1 MKNRIYFGIIIFCSL
16 QLLVLFF
23 WRMNAA
29 ADILQVEYDGS
40 RLYFYYRCMDRLYH
54 DDSNIQ
60 INSYQDEKSGEF
72 YLFFPKAFEGKRSKL
87 LLYGADELVVN
98 RQFYRNDDKIG
109 FLEEGRYSVAVG
121 ESFYVLNVMYGG
133 DIPSVFI
140 SLETGNMDYV
150 HEEKENSD
158 TGSMNMY
165 DADGALLYSNSL
177 LDMHG
182 RGNYS
187 WRYHRKKGY
196 AISLAAKGALTGNTI
211 SDRWNLIGSSY
222 DPYLIKNKI
231 IYDMSYMTGLEYS
244 PRTEYIELYVCGEYM
259 GTYLLTNKIKI
270 GQDSVDIIDLGKQT
284 EAVNGQQLEAY
295 EAYAVEDGEDI
306 DSKGFHIPNNPADIS
321 GGYLIE
327 QEIYDRYA
335 EEPSGFRTASGSS
348 FVIQSPEYA
357 SREQVD
363 YIQAYM
369 QELETALSGD
379 GGINPEN
386 GKHYTAYIDMES
398 FVKDYLLQEISK
410 NYDMNVTSQYFYKPS
425 GDNSVLYAGPVWD
438 FDNSMGTSS
447 NYMGGDEIT
456 GTKMDNPRD
465 LLAEYY
471 FYREDNF
478 SFPSFY
484 LHDDFKQAAIRA
496 YYQEFKPRL
505 NTILETGLEEYGSQ
519 LGNSNEMNR
528 IRWQLDK
535 DWQTEISKIK
545 DFMTKRMEFLDEVW
559 GNE

>member
-23 WRMNAA
+23 WRMNAT

-98 RQFYRNDDKIG
+98 QQFYRNDDKIG

-140 SLETGNMDYV
+140 NLETGNMDYV

-165 DADGALLYSNSL
+165 DADGGLLYSNSL
-177 LDMHG
+177 LGMHG

-187 WRYHRKKGY
+187 WHYHRKKGY

-231 IYDMSYMTGLEYS
+231 NYEMAEKVSLEYT
-244 PRTEYIELYVCGEYM
+244 PKTEYIELFVCGDYM
-259 GTYLLTNKIKI
+259 GTYLLTSKIKI
-270 GQDSVDIIDLGKQT
+270 GEDSVDIHNLEKETESINDKPLGS
-284 EAVNGQQLEAY
+284 Y
-295 EAYAVEDGEDI
+295 EEYIVWKDEGVDGKGYQIPDNPQDI
-306 DSKGFHIPNNPADIS
+306 T

-327 QEIYDRYA
+327 EDIYDRYMDEA
-335 EEPSGFRTASGSS
+335 SGFRVNSAAN
-348 FVIQSPEYA
+348 FVIKSPEYVTV
-357 SREQVD
+357 EQLN
-363 YIQAYM
+363 YIQKFMHEVQAAI
-369 QELETALSGD
+369 QAED
-379 GGINPEN
+379 GKNPISHL
-386 GKHYTAYIDMES
+386 HYTNYIDIES
-398 FVKDYLLQEISK
+398 FAKVYLLQEISK
-410 NYDMNVTSQYFYKPS
+410 NYDMNVTSQYFYKPK
-425 GDNSVLYAGPVWD
+425 GKNSLLHAGPVWD
-438 FDNSMGTSS
+438 FDNCMGTSS
-447 NYMGGDEIT
+447 NIMS
-456 GTKMDNPRD
+456 GTRMDDPRD
-465 LLAEYY
+465 LLSEHYY
-471 FYREDNF
+471 LEKRHF
-478 SFPSFY
+478 SFSRIY
-484 LHDDFKQAAIRA
+484 IHDDFKQAAIST

-505 NTILETGLEEYGSQ
+505 NSILETGLEEYGSQ

-535 DWQTEISKIK
+535 DWQTEISQIR